1 MLGIGVAEQHVMNGI
16 FYLHGAQIFLS
27 HARTAQ

>member
-1 MLGIGVAEQHVMNGI
+1 MLSIGVAEHDAMNGI
-16 FYLHGAQIFLS
+16 IYLHGAQIFLS